1 MENTRLNMILNSIE
15 ALTLVD
21 FNLLYDDVEFRKMFL
36 NTFNDKNNDNQT
48 IINKSVEYINNN
60 Y

>member
-1 MENTRLNMILNSIE
+1 MKNTRLNMILNSIE

>member
-1 MENTRLNMILNSIE
+1 MKNTRLNMILNSIE

-48 IINKSVEYINNN
+48 NINK
-60 Y
+60 

>member
-1 MENTRLNMILNSIE
+1 MKNTRLNIILNSIE